1 MQPTFYNVNDVIPL
15 ETKGGEDT
23 LSPEVSLY
31 YAITAVLLT
40 NSACFLPTASKKP
53 QCSSLGPSYIF
64 CTGRVL
70 RDIIYDSTL
79 EIDHIAREGIIDLE
93 DTVMK
98 GLFRPLEMEEM
109 TERIPE
115 NQSLIYLSRNY
126 LHHSYIWREWVC
138 MAIISMARLYDS
150 SSGDLKAQQ
159 LNEGWFDSSLWSFL
173 IDGACQSYPW
183 MTLQRKE
190 ISSWASK
197 HVAVTVTTPSYQ
209 AMPSARYD
217 GILHDRSNHRH
228 LEYGL
233 FEVKKDFITTL
244 SPGWVGDELKSMKG
258 LHGLGCHISASVNH
272 DEDTLRKVQVIAF
285 IHARFN
291 FQVIKATP
299 ISPTET
305 LITRS
310 LLNEIPTT
318 IADFPGILL
327 ALSTIHRYVQTMNRT
342 KEIVAQYFERK
353 TPPQGTLE
361 TIMNYFR
368 SVPLG

>member
-1 MQPTFYNVNDVIPL
+1 M
-15 ETKGGEDT
+15 
-23 LSPEVSLY
+23 
-31 YAITAVLLT
+31 
-40 NSACFLPTASKKP
+40 
-53 QCSSLGPSYIF
+53 LG
-64 CTGRVL
+64 
-70 RDIIYDSTL
+70 
-79 EIDHIAREGIIDLE
+79 
-93 DTVMK
+93 
-98 GLFRPLEMEEM
+98 EMEDIQVNH
-109 TERIPE
+109 TGYR
-115 NQSLIYLSRNY
+115 
-126 LHHSYIWREWVC
+126 WRGWVC

-173 IDGACQSYPW
+173 IDGAFQSYLW

-197 HVAVTVTTPSYQ
+197 HVVVTDTTPSYQ

-217 GILHDRSNHRH
+217 GILHDRSNYRH

-233 FEVKKDFITTL
+233 FEVKKDFTTTS
-244 SPGWVGDELKSMKG
+244 SPGWVSDDFKSMKG
-258 LHGLGCHISASVNH
+258 LYSLSCRISAAVNH

-285 IHARFN
+285 INARFN

-342 KEIVAQYFERK
+342 KEIVAQCFERK
-353 TPPQGTLE
+353 TPPQGTPE
-361 TIMNYFR
+361 TIMNCFH